1 MNAPMNTSPRGNGA
15 FVAHDLKRPLAGAS
29 GGPLAGLTAAVKDMY
44 DIAGEKTG
52 GGNPDWLA
60 HARPATK
67 SAPAV
72 QALLDA
78 GATVIGKTV
87 CDEFFF
93 SILGVNAHYGT
104 PVNPRAPGRVPGGS
118 SSGSASAVACG
129 ACDLALG
136 SDTGG
141 SVRAP
146 ASFCGL
152 YGIRP
157 THGRVDLAGAMPM
170 APSFDVGGWFA
181 GGPGVFAKAGSVLL
195 RGRGEAAPVRNL
207 VILDDAFAL
216 ADEGVAALMRTALAA
231 MADALPTPRHETIAP
246 EGLDAWREIFRI
258 LQGREVWSLY
268 GDFITTHK
276 PQLDKPIRRRFE
288 AAAGITADEAAQ
300 ADEART
306 RARRRIESLAQPGT
320 VLVLP
325 TSPAIAPRRDASGA
339 DTNVFRT
346 RIMELTC
353 ISGLSGLPQ
362 VTIPAGTV
370 DGCPAGLSFIGW
382 RDGDE
387 ALLGLA
393 GALSRHCGIEG

>member
-1 MNAPMNTSPRGNGA
+1 MVRGRTRRVRQSRLRAAARARRSGA
-15 FVAHDLKRPLAGAS
+15 GSQSRHSRRRLRARRRRRGGADAS
-29 GGPLAGLTAAVKDMY
+29 GARRDGRRAADTAARDHRPRR
-44 DIAGEKTG
+44 ARR
-52 GGNPDWLA
+52 LA
-60 HARPATK
+60 
-67 SAPAV
+67 
-72 QALLDA
+72 
-78 GATVIGKTV
+78 
-87 CDEFFF
+87 
-93 SILGVNAHYGT
+93 
-104 PVNPRAPGRVPGGS
+104 
-118 SSGSASAVACG
+118 
-129 ACDLALG
+129 
-136 SDTGG
+136 
-141 SVRAP
+141 
-146 ASFCGL
+146 
-152 YGIRP
+152 
-157 THGRVDLAGAMPM
+157 
-170 APSFDVGGWFA
+170 
-181 GGPGVFAKAGSVLL
+181 
-195 RGRGEAAPVRNL
+195 RNL
-207 VILDDAFAL
+207 
-216 ADEGVAALMRTALAA
+216 
-231 MADALPTPRHETIAP
+231 P
-246 EGLDAWREIFRI
+246 I